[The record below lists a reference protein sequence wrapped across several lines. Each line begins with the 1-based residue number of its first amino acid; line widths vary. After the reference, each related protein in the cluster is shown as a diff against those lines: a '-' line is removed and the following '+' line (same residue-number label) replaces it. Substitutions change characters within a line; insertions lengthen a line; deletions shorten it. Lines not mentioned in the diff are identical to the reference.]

1 MKKYSVVLAAVVLA
15 LSLSS
20 ASAKRHH
27 SNHNSNYNSGQQSG
41 GNRDNYNNGGN
52 NGGNFNGN
60 YGAIPAPSA
69 NIPKPQVISP
79 DVKGQDLFNA
89 LHEYTSDHTA
99 VGYSAAKSL
108 LRLKVDP
115 VEQGGKTGV
124 ICHYSQV
131 FIPCDG
137 TDCKERGDQNG
148 DGHAN
153 DFVNVEH
160 TWPQSFFNKNE
171 PMRSDMHQLLLTLS
185 VPNARRGHMPFS
197 EVTPDNK
204 DDVEYTTDSG
214 SQQTREY
221 FEPNDASKGNVAR
234 ALLYFAVTY
243 TGNNVHAGTF
253 NSNGFWDSKIAMLL
267 EWNRQDPPDAQEKR
281 RNDVIA
287 SYQGKRNPFIDDPS
301 LADKIGMEVWK
312 AMQ

>member
-1 MKKYSVVLAAVVLA
+1 MKKYSVVLAAAL
-15 LSLSS
+15 LSLSLS
-20 ASAKRHH
+20 PVSAKHH
-27 SNHNSNYNSGQQSG
+27 YSGHNGNNNYNQQSG
-41 GNRDNYNNGGN
+41 SNRNNNGNNDGGYNNPVG
-52 NGGNFNGN
+52 
-60 YGAIPAPSA
+60 IPAPSA

-89 LHEYTSDHTA
+89 LHEYTSNHTSL
-99 VGYSAAKSL
+99 GYGTAKML
-108 LRLKVDP
+108 LPTKVDAI
-115 VEQGGKTGV
+115 EQGGKTGV

-131 FIPCDG
+131 FVPCSG
-137 TDCKERGDQNG
+137 KQCIEKGDENG

-185 VPNARRGHMPFS
+185 VPNGRRGHMPFS
-197 EVTPDNK
+197 VVAPGNK
-204 DDVEYTTDSG
+204 DDVQYTTGSG
-214 SQQTREY
+214 SQQTSEY
-221 FEPNDASKGNVAR
+221 FEPNNESKGNVAR

-267 EWNRQDPPDAQEKR
+267 EWNRQDPPDAQEKH